1 MHRVPFP
8 NRTLSYRFL
17 VLQNV
22 SFVNQSNRF
31 LFGSERRRQIGFQ
44 LGNQLC
50 EFDIFHLQ
58 FWICGCFHDERYR
71 RLFVFFFFSSFAHS
85 FLRAVCDLLF
95 FFFSL
100 LLASV
105 MCVFSSIFFF
115 FFLFRVLNPVIKKPP
130 STKRA
135 VFFCLWIETS
145 RRHNL

>member
-50 EFDIFHLQ
+50 AFDIFHLQ

-71 RLFVFFFFSSFAHS
+71 RLFVFFFSSFAHS
-85 FLRAVCDLLF
+85 FLCAVCDLLF
-95 FFFSL
+95 FFFLL

-105 MCVFSSIFFF
+105 MCVFSSIFFC
-115 FFLFRVLNPVIKKPP
+115 FLTFRVLNPVVKPP
-130 STKRA
+130 SFSS
-135 VFFCLWIETS
+135 FFCLWIETS
-145 RRHNL
+145 RGHNL